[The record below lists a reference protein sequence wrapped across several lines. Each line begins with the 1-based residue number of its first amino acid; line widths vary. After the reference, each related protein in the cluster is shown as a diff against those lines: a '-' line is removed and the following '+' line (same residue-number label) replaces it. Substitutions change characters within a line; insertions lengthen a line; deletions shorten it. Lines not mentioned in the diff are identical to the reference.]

1 VGYLLKHG
9 IESTPVRAMAKIRAH
24 HVRITTFIHATED
37 EDKVLEAISTFIPE
51 EIDEED
57 IIFDIDETT
66 GFFGNP
72 IKVVNVEIKRSRA
85 VRKFIDYFKE
95 LLSEEDRRYI
105 IENLDEKVD
114 EEGTLYVR
122 FNKQKAYLDEPE
134 IDEGGDTIQVK
145 IKVKAFPM
153 RKEAVVKA
161 VREWLEE

>member
-1 VGYLLKHG
+1 MG
-9 IESTPVRAMAKIRAH
+9 KIGAH
-24 HVRITTFIHATED
+24 HVRITTFIQATED
-37 EDKVLEAISTFIPE
+37 EDKVLEAIGTFIPD
-51 EIDEED
+51 EIDDDDVLFDVEE
-57 IIFDIDETT
+57 TK

-85 VRKFIDYFKE
+85 VRAFLNHFRE

-105 IENLDEKVD
+105 LENLEEKVD

-122 FNKQKAYLDEPE
+122 FNKQKAYLGEPE
-134 IDEGGDTIQVK
+134 IDEGGDTIQVR

>member
-1 VGYLLKHG
+1 
-9 IESTPVRAMAKIRAH
+9 MANLRAH

-37 EDKVLEAISTFIPE
+37 EDKVLEAIATFIPE
-51 EIDEED
+51 EIDD
-57 IIFDIDETT
+57 DDVIFDIDETT

-95 LLSEEDRRYI
+95 LLSEEDRGYLL
-105 IENLDEKVD
+105 ENLDEKVD

-122 FNKQKAYLDEPE
+122 FNKQKAYLGEPE
-134 IDEGGDTIQVK
+134 IDEGGDTIQVR

-153 RKEAVVKA
+153 KKEAVVKA